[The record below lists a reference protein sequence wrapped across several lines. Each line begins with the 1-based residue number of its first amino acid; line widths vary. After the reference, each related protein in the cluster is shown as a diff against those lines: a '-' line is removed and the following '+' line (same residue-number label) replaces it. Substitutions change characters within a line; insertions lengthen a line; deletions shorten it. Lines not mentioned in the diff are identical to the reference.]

1 MADRERRRGLLA
13 PVPRAWPH
21 AAVRT
26 RVNAAALRVA
36 NLGVRHAV
44 RRLPEVLDD
53 GETVEMLATGTYG
66 RGTGVVALTDRRLVL
81 YGHGVLTRTVEDVPY
96 DRISSVQWTGGLL
109 TGTLAVVSA
118 GGRTEIRQVP
128 RDQGAALAD
137 LLGRRLAAPPPVSAR
152 HITARLGTLDELR
165 ASGAITEQEYRDR
178 RAEILRSL

>member
-44 RRLPEVLDD
+44 RRLPEVLDE

-66 RGTGVVALTDRRLVL
+66 RGTGVLALTDRRLVF

-96 DRISSVQWTGGLL
+96 DRISSVQWTSGLL

-128 RDQGAALAD
+128 RDQGTAFAD
-137 LLGRRLAAPPPVSAR
+137 LLGRRLSAPPVSAR
-152 HITARLGTLDELR
+152 HITARLGTLDDLR
-165 ASGAITEQEYRDR
+165 ASGAITEQEYQDR

>member
-44 RRLPEVLDD
+44 RRLPEVLDE

-66 RGTGVVALTDRRLVL
+66 RGTGVLALTDRRLVF
-81 YGHGVLTRTVEDVPY
+81 YGHGLLTRTVEDVPY
-96 DRISSVQWTGGLL
+96 DRISSLPKSGHNLLYTPMTG
-109 TGTLAVVSA
+109 
-118 GGRTEIRQVP
+118 EIEVLEVIP
-128 RDQGAALAD
+128 LPCAFHSISSNVDATH
-137 LLGRRLAAPPPVSAR
+137 APIQSPNDMI
-152 HITARLGTLDELR
+152 H
-165 ASGAITEQEYRDR
+165 
-178 RAEILRSL
+178 LRSEERRIGKE